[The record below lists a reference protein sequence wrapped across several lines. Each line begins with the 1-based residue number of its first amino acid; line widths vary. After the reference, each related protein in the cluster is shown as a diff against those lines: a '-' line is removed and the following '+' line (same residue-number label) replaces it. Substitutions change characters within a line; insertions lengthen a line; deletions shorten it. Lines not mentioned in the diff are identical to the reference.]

1 MSGLIS
7 KPQSALSTRGAVVT
21 FDPSL
26 ESQGRCPF
34 VNILVV
40 DDDLSL
46 CSSLS
51 QFLERN
57 GYTVHS
63 AGDALQALDIMERHG
78 IELII
83 TDYLMP
89 HVDGIRFTEMLKADP
104 RFQSIPVLLITASPD
119 LATTDKGLRRG
130 VAMMLQK
137 PVDMGQLLNL
147 VRFAE

>member
-1 MSGLIS
+1 
-7 KPQSALSTRGAVVT
+7 
-21 FDPSL
+21 
-26 ESQGRCPF
+26 

-63 AGDALQALDIMERHG
+63 AGDALQALDILERHS

-104 RFQSIPVLLITASPD
+104 RFQSVPVLLITASPD
-119 LATTDKGLRRG
+119 VATTDKGLRRG
-130 VAMMLQK
+130 VAMMLEK
-137 PVDMGQLLNL
+137 PVDMGQLLTL

>member
-1 MSGLIS
+1 
-7 KPQSALSTRGAVVT
+7 
-21 FDPSL
+21 
-26 ESQGRCPF
+26 

-40 DDDLSL
+40 DDDLNL

-51 QFLERN
+51 QFLEGN

-63 AGDALQALDIMERHG
+63 AGDALQALDIMERHV

-89 HVDGIRFTEMLKADP
+89 HLDGIRFTERLKADP

-137 PVDMGQLLNL
+137 PVDMSQLLNL

>member
-1 MSGLIS
+1 
-7 KPQSALSTRGAVVT
+7 
-21 FDPSL
+21 
-26 ESQGRCPF
+26 

-40 DDDLSL
+40 DDDLNL

-51 QFLERN
+51 HFLERH
-57 GYTVHS
+57 GYTVYS
-63 AGDALQALDIMERHG
+63 AGDALQALDVMEREPV
-78 IELII
+78 ELII

-119 LATTDKGLRRG
+119 VAATDKGLRKG
-130 VAMMLQK
+130 VAMMLEK
-137 PVDMGQLLNL
+137 PVDMGQLLTL

>member
-1 MSGLIS
+1 MST
-7 KPQSALSTRGAVVT
+7 QGAVVT

-26 ESQGRCPF
+26 SSQGRVLF

-57 GYTVHS
+57 GYTVYS
-63 AGDALQALDIMERHG
+63 AGDALQALDVMERQPV
-78 IELII
+78 ELII

-104 RFQSIPVLLITASPD
+104 RFANIPVLLITASPD
-119 LATTDKGLRRG
+119 VATTDKGLRKG

-137 PVDMGQLLNL
+137 PVDMGQLLTL

>member
-1 MSGLIS
+1 
-7 KPQSALSTRGAVVT
+7 LSTQGAVVT

-26 ESQGRCPF
+26 SSQGRVLF

-57 GYTVHS
+57 GYTVYS
-63 AGDALQALDIMERHG
+63 AGDALQALDVMERQPV
-78 IELII
+78 ELII

-89 HVDGIRFTEMLKADP
+89 HVDGIRFTEMLKEDP
-104 RFQSIPVLLITASPD
+104 RFANIPVLLITASPD
-119 LATTDKGLRRG
+119 VATTDKGLRKG

-137 PVDMGQLLNL
+137 PVDMGQLLTL

>member
-1 MSGLIS
+1 
-7 KPQSALSTRGAVVT
+7 
-21 FDPSL
+21 
-26 ESQGRCPF
+26 

-46 CSSLS
+46 CASLS

-57 GYTVHS
+57 GYTVYS
-63 AGDALQALDIMERHG
+63 AGDALQALDVMERQPVD
-78 IELII
+78 LII

-89 HVDGIRFTEMLKADP
+89 HVDGIRFTQMLKADP
-104 RFQSIPVLLITASPD
+104 RFASIPVLLITASPD
-119 LATTDKGLRRG
+119 VATTDNGLRKG

>member
-1 MSGLIS
+1 MR
-7 KPQSALSTRGAVVT
+7 P
-21 FDPSL
+21 
-26 ESQGRCPF
+26 

-40 DDDLSL
+40 DDDQSL

-51 QFLERN
+51 HFLESH
-57 GYTVHS
+57 GYMVYS
-63 AGDALQALDIMERHG
+63 AGDALQALDVMERQSIG
-78 IELII
+78 LII

-104 RFQSIPVLLITASPD
+104 RFQPIPVLLITASVD
-119 LATTDKGLRRG
+119 VTISDRGLRKG
-130 VAMMLQK
+130 VAMTLQK